1 MLFMSELTERQLR
14 EKMYYEQYANMFDTN
29 QTIDFSPIEG
39 PMFEKERRPWN
50 SYWRTYELAVDTFLE
65 KSGSGE
71 LNLLDF
77 GCGPG
82 DNSLRFNRIGYN
94 VTGFD
99 ISETNVANC
108 KELFAKNNAINTGK
122 FLVSTAENIKLSEN
136 SFDIVVG
143 IDILHHVD
151 IKKAMLEIKKLLKP
165 GGTAVFREPVEVSF
179 LDWLRN
185 IKLIKALVPNSASLE
200 HHITE
205 DERKLN
211 CRDFKDIQEV
221 FPNIKIE
228 RALIL
233 SRLDRFIR
241 NEKSQ
246 GASILERIDF
256 LMRIIPGY
264 SRLGGGAVIILKK

>member
-1 MLFMSELTERQLR
+1 MSKLTERQLR
-14 EKMYYEQYANMFDTN
+14 EKNYYEQYANKFDTN

-65 KSGSGE
+65 KNGSGV
-71 LNLLDF
+71 LTLLDF

-82 DNSLRFNRIGYN
+82 DNALRFNRIGYD

-108 KELFAKNNAINTGK
+108 KKLFEKNNVTSLGH
-122 FLVSTAENIKLSEN
+122 FFVSTAEDIKLTEN
-136 SFDIVVG
+136 YFDIVVG

-151 IKKAMLEIKKLLKP
+151 ITKAMLEIKKLLKT

-179 LDWLRN
+179 LDWIRN
-185 IKLIKALVPNSASLE
+185 TKFVKAFIPNSASLE

-211 CRDFKDIQEV
+211 YRDFSDIKEV
-221 FPNIKIE
+221 FPNIRIE
-228 RALIL
+228 RTLIL

-246 GASILERIDF
+246 GPSILERIDF
-256 LMRIIPGY
+256 FLMKIIPGY
-264 SRLGGGAVIILKK
+264 SLLGGGAVIILKK

>member
-1 MLFMSELTERQLR
+1 MSELSERQLR
-14 EKMYYEQYANMFDTN
+14 EKKYYEQYANMFDTN

-39 PMFEKERRPWN
+39 PLFEKERRPWN
-50 SYWRTYELAVDTFLE
+50 SYWRTYELAVDTYIQKKETGKL
-65 KSGSGE
+65 S
-71 LNLLDF
+71 LLDF

-108 KELFAKNNAINTGK
+108 KKLFEKNNVTSPNS
-122 FLVSTAENIKLSEN
+122 FFVSTAEDIKLPAN

-151 IKKAMLEIKKLLKP
+151 IKKAMREIKKLLKP
-165 GGTAVFREPVEVSF
+165 DGIAVFREPVEVSF
-179 LDWLRN
+179 LDWIRN
-185 IKLIKALVPNSASLE
+185 TKLIKALVPNSVSLE

-211 CRDFKDIQEV
+211 YRDFSDIQNI
-221 FPNIKIE
+221 FPAMKIE
-228 RALIL
+228 RTLIL

-246 GASILERIDF
+246 GPSILERIDF
-256 LMRIIPGY
+256 ILMKFIPGF
-264 SRLGGGAVIILKK
+264 SLLGGGAVIILKK